1 MCLLLGCTESLRFGL
16 RSWWS
21 MKESG
26 STSSWTTVF
35 SNWSTRRT
43 RMTKRRTRKN
53 INPVFIIFVCFDSV
67 CSFFFTKLW
76 LFCSIVYKLIDST
89 DQNPNKY
96 TIKSQSPFD
105 SDGDSQQVF
114 LIPSKTIKI
123 ISWSRW
129 ENLEHSNYQKLVV
142 IKQNKNLT
150 QKYIETP
157 RRSKRRRSI

>member
-26 STSSWTTVF
+26 STSSWRKTF
-35 SNWSTRRT
+35 SYWSIRRT

-53 INPVFIIFVCFDSV
+53 MNSVFIIVVCIDSV

-114 LIPSKTIKI
+114 LTPGKTTKI
-123 ISWSRW
+123 NSWLRW
-129 ENLEHSNYQKLVV
+129 KNLEHLKYQKLVS
-142 IKQNKNLT
+142 IKENKYLT